1 MALTSEEVV
10 EHGAQVIEQ
19 VNKLAEQMNVFQ
31 NRLDGL
37 GDTFDDMS
45 QQMDD
50 KESEVRESFEQLG
63 NFINGEAKS
72 SIELVG
78 ETLDA
83 SIKAPMLAGMEQ
95 FQSSLSD
102 HYDKIEQSSEQ
113 VVETWQQWKND
124 EVTELVSSL
133 SDTSTTRNEGLND
146 IIEATSDQTEMIQ
159 STIDTYIDKSSSM
172 LTELQEYSEEGIE
185 AMVSDKK
192 MYGDMMLESYSSNLQ
207 DTLSQAHELLQTTQ
221 TDATENML
229 KEVSD
234 QFSDLVSAQMIPLI
248 DELVQTVSD
257 SVDTM
262 MEDIINIG
270 DEAGDKSQ
278 ALEQVT
284 NVLESL
290 IEPIKDIID
299 RTQSIKDTVGAFI

>member
-37 GDTFDDMS
+37 GDTFDNMS

-50 KESEVRESFEQLG
+50 KEGEVRESFEQLG

-124 EVTELVSSL
+124 EVTELMSSL

-185 AMVSDKK
+185 AIVSDKK

-221 TDATENML
+221 TDATEKML